1 MSPSPPKPQER
12 LITDEEGKRWVF
24 HPETGE
30 LTPWSTDE
38 VIEDEHGHIW
48 VFQPETGE
56 LRCTTPG
63 VHPSGGRLGVTA
75 ALAIAAAVVGAIY
88 WLVS

>member
-1 MSPSPPKPQER
+1 VSSAPRQPQER

-24 HPETGE
+24 QPETGE
-30 LTPWSTDE
+30 LSPWVDGE
-38 VIEDEHGHIW
+38 VIEDENGHTW

-63 VHPSGGRLGVTA
+63 VQSAGARFGVVA
-75 ALAIAAAVVGAIY
+75 ALAIAAAVVGVIY
-88 WLVS
+88 GLVS